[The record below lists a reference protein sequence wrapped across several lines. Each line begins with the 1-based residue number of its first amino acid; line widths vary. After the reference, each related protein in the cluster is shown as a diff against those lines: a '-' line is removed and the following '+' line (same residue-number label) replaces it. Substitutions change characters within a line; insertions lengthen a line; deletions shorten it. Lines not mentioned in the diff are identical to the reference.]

1 MVGVLACLCAWA
13 GLAAAAGWN
22 DKLGLVSD
30 SAKGDL
36 RYLVIVVDFPDVRPR
51 FSLEQIRARAIER
64 TARWYRAASYGQT
77 RLNGTICGPYTL
89 PDSLESYRLSPYN
102 FQVSSER
109 VYRLVRDALSLAEE
123 SGVPILEYDVVAV
136 VHRAHTM
143 PGKAYG
149 MICYCANPGMLSKV
163 RGGRAR
169 YVEIKTR
176 RGTSFPKGV
185 VVMAENFHLGFMVH
199 DLAHA
204 LGGVSQ
210 GKRLVMDLYDFE
222 LQSKP
227 RRRFQIHDAA
237 IYLGP
242 WDIMSQHFMQ
252 PREPPAGFSL
262 FTMIRLDYV
271 RPDQVMV
278 VRPGQTKL
286 SRLAPLSLGGRTMG
300 LKIPLDE
307 QRYLLVENRQPFKL
321 DRRLPASGVMIYE
334 VDLEREDGAGLVRAK
349 NADPSAF
356 NFSRAPFGVDG
367 QAADMF
373 QAKDA
378 DLAIVPLAKLG
389 KDYLVLVT
397 TGGQG
402 QAARRIAK
410 ALGMSRGTPG
420 FTRRVKKVTRLIRQG
435 DLRAAERAAQAR

>member
-1 MVGVLACLCAWA
+1 MTKRLGVMVGVLACLCAWA
-13 GLAAAAGWN
+13 GLAAAAGWD

-123 SGVPILEYDVVAV
+123 SGAPILQQDVVAV

-176 RGTSFPKGV
+176 RGTIFQKGV

-204 LGGVSQ
+204 LGGVSK

-262 FTMIRLDYV
+262 FTMIRLGYV
-271 RPDQVMV
+271 RPDQIMV
-278 VRPGQTKL
+278 ARPGQTKL
-286 SRLAPLSLGGRTMG
+286 SRLAPLSMGGKNFGAQDSPGRTALSAG
-300 LKIPLDE
+300 RKPAALQAE
-307 QRYLLVENRQPFKL
+307 SAAS
-321 DRRLPASGVMIYE
+321 RLWSD
-334 VDLEREDGAGLVRAK
+334 DL
-349 NADPSAF
+349 
-356 NFSRAPFGVDG
+356 
-367 QAADMF
+367 
-373 QAKDA
+373 
-378 DLAIVPLAKLG
+378 
-389 KDYLVLVT
+389 
-397 TGGQG
+397 
-402 QAARRIAK
+402 
-410 ALGMSRGTPG
+410 
-420 FTRRVKKVTRLIRQG
+420 
-435 DLRAAERAAQAR
+435 